1 MSNHSVLRGLL
12 AGAASL
18 AVLAASTATARA
30 PAPIKLERIRVQL
43 IYETTGTLS
52 PDITPPADFSLW
64 NTIIGEGSAAEP
76 ASDILVGVELSTTDD
91 QANATL
97 PLTLVVRGEG
107 GKVLATRTFDGVFLD
122 QHRAVRSLLVPNAT
136 CAGPVVIEASFGTQK
151 LRTPMDFACG
161 E

>member
-1 MSNHSVLRGLL
+1 MSNQSVLRGI
-12 AGAASL
+12 AASAA
-18 AVLAASTATARA
+18 AVAVMAAPAATAQA

-52 PDITPPADFSLW
+52 EDIAPPADFSLW

-76 ASDILVGVELSTTDD
+76 ASDVLVGVELRTTDD
-91 QANATL
+91 QANATT
-97 PLTLVVRGEG
+97 PLKVVVRDEE
-107 GKVLATRTFDGVFLD
+107 GKVLAARTFEAVFLD
-122 QHRAVRSLLVPNAT
+122 EHRAVRSLLVPNAT

-151 LRTPMDFACG
+151 LRTTMDFACG

>member
-1 MSNHSVLRGLL
+1 MSNHKILSGLV
-12 AGAASL
+12 ASAAAL
-18 AVLAASTATARA
+18 AVLAGSAATAQA

-52 PDITPPADFSLW
+52 PDIAPPADFSLW

-76 ASDILVGVELSTTDD
+76 ASDVLVGVELSTTDD
-91 QANATL
+91 QANATT
-97 PLTLVVRGEG
+97 PLKVVVRDED
-107 GKVLATRTFDGVFLD
+107 GKVLAARTFDTVFLD

>member
-1 MSNHSVLRGLL
+1 MSNHTVLRGLI
-12 AGAASL
+12 ATAAVL
-18 AVLAASTATARA
+18 AVLVGSAATAQA

-76 ASDILVGVELSTTDD
+76 ASDILVGVELSTTDE
-91 QANATL
+91 QANATV
-97 PLTLVVRGEG
+97 PLKVVVRGEG
-107 GKVLATRTFDGVFLD
+107 GKVLATRTFDGVFMD
-122 QHRAVRSLLVPNAT
+122 KGRVVRSLLVPNAT
-136 CAGPVVIEASFGTQK
+136 CAGPVVIEASFGAQK

>member
-1 MSNHSVLRGLL
+1 MSCSSVLRGLTASAAALALL
-12 AGAASL
+12 AGSAA
-18 AVLAASTATARA
+18 AQA

-97 PLTLVVRGEG
+97 PLKVVVRGEG
-107 GKVLATRTFDGVFLD
+107 GKVLATRTFDSVFLD
-122 QHRAVRSLLVPNAT
+122 DHRAVRSLLVPDAT
-136 CAGPVVIEASFGTQK
+136 CAGPVVIEASFGTQR
-151 LRTPMDFACG
+151 LRTPIDFACG